1 MGLHARMADEK
12 SLEHGQGQEQALDV
26 QAEELARVTASL
38 EDARRAMASAA
49 DPEMAER
56 TLALAEARREL
67 FDAER
72 DNTGAFKFKRFA
84 RELDR
89 EMAGDEEAGRPPGFE
104 LSPEGRIVFSPD
116 VRRRQ
121 AVFISMGELDRFN
134 KEGGGHA
141 AGDAVLEE
149 TLRRSEAAIRDYLK
163 KLGKPATFQLGRY
176 GGNEFMAVFDGLAAA
191 EAEEL
196 VDEIAALQPCLMD
209 KEKVPPGCRE
219 GIEPAPLSV
228 QRVGF
233 LDVENTLN
241 LIQAELGAGE
251 KIESPQDVTR
261 ESIEVLRRTA
271 DWQLEAAKFATRAE
285 RVIEKVRAGDPG
297 VENFFQ
303 SYMKKAFEG
312 TPLATVED
320 FRKAVTD
327 GSIGGLVARLA
338 IEAARKRFTA
348 DRKASSAEEAI
359 IQERAARHRIEPGW
373 AGAGEAAGA
382 GAGETH
388 GRTVLRKKRELAE
401 AARKEA
407 SQATGRDAKLKELDA
422 RQMELEYQIE
432 ASRRDMNTGLYER
445 GVHYEDLERALA
457 EGRETTVVFVDMG
470 FLKYFD
476 QMGGRDVGDRALQTA
491 AVFMEQ
497 ALENAGVS
505 GKAYRYGGDEFTLQ
519 VEGGQAEAQK
529 VIAELKKLQES
540 EAAVIPAGRKSK
552 PEYAASRLSFNY
564 GMIDAKEGKELFDA
578 VKKTG
583 KWPEEDLAD
592 PKREA
597 NLRADVMTK
606 AADAGVEFNKAVS
619 RFHFLVRE
627 WREAAD
633 EADPDAQRD
642 KMRRVMSL
650 VNYSSKAIFSED
662 GGLLKLQELVTDRAL
677 GLDDVELD
685 AAVSEFVVSRIE
697 RARAKDGFR
706 KEVVD
711 QLLEAHTK
719 ADFHEKRADE
729 LERKLAEAK
738 GQDARHVAELAAARA
753 ERDKARAEKDA
764 IIEARSKLAG

>member
-1 MGLHARMADEK
+1 MLMADEE
-12 SLEHGQGQEQALDV
+12 SLEHGQGQGQLRDV
-26 QAEELARVTASL
+26 QAEELARITASL

-49 DPEMAER
+49 DPEKAER

-67 FDAER
+67 FEAER
-72 DNTGAFKFKRFA
+72 DNTGAFKFKHFA
-84 RELDR
+84 RELNR
-89 EMAGDEEAGRPPGFE
+89 EMAGDEEAGRPPAFE
-104 LSPEGRIVFSPD
+104 LSPEGRITFSPD

-141 AGDAVLEE
+141 AGDAVLGE
-149 TLRRSEAAIRDYLK
+149 TLRRSEAVIRDYLR
-163 KLGKPATFQLGRY
+163 KLGKPATFQIDRY
-176 GGNEFMAVFDGLAAA
+176 GGNEFMAVFDGLTAV

-196 VDEIAALQPCLMD
+196 ADEIAGLQPCLMD
-209 KEKVPPGCRE
+209 KGKEPPACRE
-219 GIEPAPLSV
+219 DIEPAPLSV

-233 LDVENTLN
+233 LDVENVLN

-251 KIESPQDVTR
+251 KLESPQDVAR

-271 DWQLEAAKFATRAE
+271 DWRLEAAKFATRAE
-285 RVIEKVRAGDPG
+285 RVIGKIAAGDPG
-297 VENFFQ
+297 VEDFFQ

-320 FRKAVTD
+320 FRKAVAD

-338 IEAARKRFTA
+338 VEAAQKRFTE
-348 DRKASSAEEAI
+348 DRKASSEEEAI
-359 IQERAARHRIEPGW
+359 IQERASRRRIEPG
-373 AGAGEAAGA
+373 GA
-382 GAGETH
+382 GAVEGVAAEAGVRETH

-407 SQATGRDAKLKELDA
+407 AQATGRDAELKKLDA
-422 RQMELEYQIE
+422 EQMELEYQIE
-432 ASRRDMNTGLYER
+432 SSRRDMSTGLYER
-445 GVHYEDLERALA
+445 GVHYEDLERALS

-476 QMGGRDVGDRALQTA
+476 QMGGRDVGDRALRTA

-540 EAAVIPAGRKSK
+540 DAAVIPAGRKSK

-564 GMIDAKEGKELFDA
+564 GMIDAEEGKELFDA

-583 KWPEEDLAD
+583 KWSESDLAD
-592 PKREA
+592 QKREA

-606 AADAGVEFNKAVS
+606 AADAGVEYNKAVS
-619 RFHFLVRE
+619 RFQFLVKE

-633 EADPDAQRD
+633 EADPAVQRD
-642 KMRRVMSL
+642 RIRRVKSL
-650 VNYSSKAIFSED
+650 ITYSSKAIFSED
-662 GGLLKLQELVTDRAL
+662 GGFEKLMGLVTDRAIGMSDEDL
-677 GLDDVELD
+677 E
-685 AAVSEFVVSRIE
+685 SEIHEFVVSRIE
-697 RARAKDGFR
+697 RARAKDGVR

-711 QLLEAHTK
+711 QLLDAHTR
-719 ADFHEKRADE
+719 ADVHEKRAND

-738 GQDARHVAELAAARA
+738 EQDARHVAELAAARA

-764 IIEARSKLAG
+764 IIEARAKLAG